1 MVTPEEIAAYVKK
14 LGYEAK
20 VLSNVADSDNSVSL
34 TITGMTCSSC
44 VAIIE
49 RTVRKLPGVYSASV
63 ALTTKKGYFE
73 YDPTLTGPRQII
85 HAIKVSLLV
94 QPHPSVPPI
103 CSTHLLHP
111 STSPICSTHL
121 LHLSASPI
129 YFTYLLHPSTSPIC
143 FTYLLHPSTS
153 PICSTHL
160 FHPSVPAI
168 CSTYLLHLSANI
180 FNLYF

>member
-44 VAIIE
+44 VVIIE

-94 QPHPSVPPI
+94 QLHPSTSPI

-111 STSPICSTHL
+111 STSPICST
-121 LHLSASPI
+121 
-129 YFTYLLHPSTSPIC
+129 
-143 FTYLLHPSTS
+143 
-153 PICSTHL
+153 
-160 FHPSVPAI
+160 
-168 CSTYLLHLSANI
+168 YLLHLSANI